1 MIRKMHDSDLPR
13 VLEIY
18 KKGLETRNATFET
31 EAPDWKHWDLAH
43 HHFCRFVYEE
53 NAMIIGWGALAP
65 VSARSCYEG
74 VAEIS
79 IYIDTDHLGK
89 GIGSKLMKA
98 IIDESEKNGIWTL
111 YASIF
116 PENVASH
123 KLHLGHGFKEVGI
136 RKRIAQLD
144 GMWRDTLIL
153 ERRSN
158 KVGII

>member
-1 MIRKMHDSDLPR
+1 
-13 VLEIY
+13 
-18 KKGLETRNATFET
+18 
-31 EAPDWKHWDLAH
+31 
-43 HHFCRFVYEE
+43 
-53 NAMIIGWGALAP
+53 MIIGWGALAP

-74 VAEIS
+74 VTEIS

-123 KLHLGHGFKEVGI
+123 KLHLSHGFKEVGV
-136 RKRIAQLD
+136 RKRIARLD
-144 GMWRDTLIL
+144 GVWRDTLIL